1 MVSDRSR
8 FPTSRPGTQCRA
20 GRQNTRNDK
29 DLNRSRPQA
38 FPDRAGNAQTQQR
51 RDFPGFPVSPLYR
64 ERVSIGNAH
73 LPRLPWLAGHGDDAP
88 ARRHGSFL
96 AGFVYGGRERGA
108 FLASDCKP
116 RFAGFAVCT
125 RRPRPAP
132 KANRV
137 ILKPMGQRQRLLP
150 HFPYAQKI
158 TASDRYYPH
167 LIASR
172 NHIGEI
178 EACAQ

>member
-1 MVSDRSR
+1 MVSERSR

-73 LPRLPWLAGHGDDAP
+73 PPRLQWLAGHGNDAP

-96 AGFVYGGRERGA
+96 AEKPCGGRERGA
-108 FLASDCKP
+108 SPPSECKP
-116 RFAGFAVCT
+116 GFARFAVC
-125 RRPRPAP
+125 RPHPWGLPLRGQPAAVQIRSRRICALPDPHQARPRSS
-132 KANRV
+132 V
-137 ILKPMGQRQRLLP
+137 GGLSI
-150 HFPYAQKI
+150 
-158 TASDRYYPH
+158 
-167 LIASR
+167 SR
-172 NHIGEI
+172 FRS
-178 EACAQ
+178 